1 MQLVEL
7 EISNKIVV
15 FRVPCAVLYIY
26 IYIRMFLIML
36 IEFIFTRIRSFF
48 LNVTRPFVYSSFRV
62 VIIKGKISNS
72 SIPFDDEMDKQILH
86 FLEHPFMHCT
96 YPVRVYFIKWSSVSK
111 AFLRQRILIKGKL
124 FPNSRISS
132 DLVQLHVH
140 SFISKIMLARIND

>member
-15 FRVPCAVLYIY
+15 FCVPCAVLY

-62 VIIKGKISNS
+62 VIIKEKISNS

-86 FLEHPFMHCT
+86 FLEHPFILHCT
-96 YPVRVYFIKWSSVSK
+96 YPVRVYFIK
-111 AFLRQRILIKGKL
+111 
-124 FPNSRISS
+124 
-132 DLVQLHVH
+132 
-140 SFISKIMLARIND
+140 

>member
-15 FRVPCAVLYIY
+15 FRVPCAVLY

-96 YPVRVYFIKWSSVSK
+96 YPVRVYFIK
-111 AFLRQRILIKGKL
+111 
-124 FPNSRISS
+124 
-132 DLVQLHVH
+132 
-140 SFISKIMLARIND
+140 